1 MKFTPNKY
9 GYAIIGIVSVLIL
22 VLAFKKRKSIMNS
35 IYAHLLDEN
44 GKFKVNRSA
53 PRGQRNNNP
62 GNLIKTNI
70 KWRGKVEFDRN
81 SDGHFEQFY
90 EMKFGVRALIKDLLN
105 DIKKGKN
112 TLPKL
117 ISEFAPAHENNTSGY
132 IQRVSRMTGIAINE
146 IIKPSAS
153 NIEALVRAIIQV
165 ENGKQFITS
174 IIIAHNHPSGSLKP
188 STQDI
193 NITKKVKESGKTM
206 DIQVLDHIIITKE
219 SHFSFADEGIL

>member
-1 MKFTPNKY
+1 
-9 GYAIIGIVSVLIL
+9 
-22 VLAFKKRKSIMNS
+22 MNS

-62 GNLIKTNI
+62 GNLVKTNI
-70 KWRGKVEFDRN
+70 KWQGKVESDRN

-117 ISEFAPAHENNTSGY
+117 ISEFAPAHENNTDGY
-132 IQRVSRMTGIAINE
+132 IRRVSKLTGIGINE
-146 IIKPSAS
+146 IIQPTAS
-153 NIEALVRAIIQV
+153 KIEALVKAIIQV
-165 ENGKQFITS
+165 ENGKQFIS
-174 IIIAHNHPSGSLKP
+174 SNDFKQAW
-188 STQDI
+188 
-193 NITKKVKESGKTM
+193 NIV
-206 DIQVLDHIIITKE
+206 
-219 SHFSFADEGIL
+219 

>member
-9 GYAIIGIVSVLIL
+9 GYTLIGIVIVLIGII
-22 VLAFKKRKSIMNS
+22 AFKKRKTIMNS
-35 IYAHLLDEN
+35 IYAHLLDKE
-44 GKFKVNRSA
+44 GKFKVNRNA

-70 KWRGKVEFDRN
+70 KWQGKVESGRN

-90 EMKFGVRALIKDLLN
+90 EMKFGIRALIKDLLN

-117 ISEFAPAHENNTSGY
+117 ISEFAPAHENNTNGY
-132 IQRVSRMTGIAINE
+132 IQRLVKQTGLEVNE
-146 IIKPSAS
+146 IIQPTALT
-153 NIEALVRAIIQV
+153 IEAIVKAIIEV

-174 IIIAHNHPSGSLKP
+174 TDFKEAW
-188 STQDI
+188 
-193 NITKKVKESGKTM
+193 NIV
-206 DIQVLDHIIITKE
+206 
-219 SHFSFADEGIL
+219 